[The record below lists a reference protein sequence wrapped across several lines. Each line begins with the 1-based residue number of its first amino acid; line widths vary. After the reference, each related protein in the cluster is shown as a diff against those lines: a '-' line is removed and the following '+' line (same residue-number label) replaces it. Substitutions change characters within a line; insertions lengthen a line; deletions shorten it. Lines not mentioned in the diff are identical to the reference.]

1 MIKSRLNKVFTMSAM
16 SAIALTVLLGT
27 GCKYTGGGYI
37 PSASGIEGEKATVAL
52 MGRHDP
58 NEQGEDNKTTV
69 RIQYNDHG
77 TGERFHVNTET
88 ESCADGCHVV
98 PNAAEFAG
106 EYCGQGQHGPR
117 HLGEDACGT
126 ALIQLIDYGEG
137 EDGHGALRIWL
148 QGGVYDGYYNEGEIQ
163 GNIQAH

>member
-1 MIKSRLNKVFTMSAM
+1 MKERLNKVFTVSAM

-27 GCKYTGGGYI
+27 GCKFTGGGYI

-58 NEQGEDNKTTV
+58 NEPGEDNMTTV

-77 TGERFHVNTET
+77 TGVRFHVNTET
-88 ESCADGCHVV
+88 DSCADGCHLE

-106 EYCGQGQHGPR
+106 EYCGQGQNGPR
-117 HLGEDACGT
+117 HLGEEACGI
-126 ALIQLIDYGEG
+126 AFIQVLDIGEG
-137 EDGHGALRIWL
+137 QDPHGALRIVL
-148 QGGVYDGYYNEGEIQ
+148 EGGVYDGYYNEGLIQ
-163 GNIQAH
+163 GNLQAH